1 MSDHRSAL
9 FKEEGNRHF
18 QAGEYARAE
27 ALYSKALISDPNNP
41 TLYTNRAMARL
52 KLKQWES
59 VIADC
64 DACLKLSPQSMKANY
79 YLSQAHLPLHNYQD
93 ALDHAVKAHEL
104 CVQTGDRS
112 LPAITTQVLR
122 CKKEKWDDQEKRRE
136 RQTSDLER
144 EVVTMMQRER
154 DEALRDATDAGDAG
168 LHDIDAEWAAK
179 IDTVRAIFEKARPKE
194 EQRKVVPDWAIDDI
208 SFGFMLDPVITKSG
222 KSYERASILEH
233 LKRNHADPRDPL
245 TRDPLQISDLRPNL
259 DLKQACAEFLDEN
272 GWAADW

>member
-1 MSDHRSAL
+1 
-9 FKEEGNRHF
+9 
-18 QAGEYARAE
+18 
-27 ALYSKALISDPNNP
+27 
-41 TLYTNRAMARL
+41 MARL

-64 DACLKLSPQSMKANY
+64 DACLKLSPHSMKANY
-79 YLSQAHLPLHNYQD
+79 ILSQAHLPLHNYQD
-93 ALDHAVKAHEL
+93 ALDYAVKAHEL

-112 LPAITTQVLR
+112 LPNITTQVLR

-136 RQTSDLER
+136 RQTSELER
-144 EVVTMMQRER
+144 EVVRMMERER

-168 LHDIDAEWAAK
+168 LQDIDAEWTAK
-179 IDTVRAIFEKARPKE
+179 IDTVRGIFEKARPKE
-194 EQRKVVPDWAIDDI
+194 EQRRVVPDWAIDDI

-233 LKRNHADPRDPL
+233 LKRNHTDPRDPL